1 MVERELC
8 SFCGAELEP
17 GTGKMFVKRDGTVLT
32 FDSNKCF
39 VNMVKL
45 GRVPRK
51 TMWTRSAV
59 KEKATRMG
67 KTASAEGAA
76 KSSAAPEEKAETGR
90 KAKKVK
96 ATPEPKAEKAVKAK
110 AKTEPKPEKKE

>member
-1 MVERELC
+1 MVERKIC

-17 GTGKMFVKRDGTVLT
+17 DGQDLRKEGRHSTYVRS
-32 FDSNKCF
+32 DECF

-67 KTASAEGAA
+67 KTASAEGATNH
-76 KSSAAPEEKAETGR
+76 PLLLRRRRRPAER
-90 KAKKVK
+90 LKVRRRLSPRLK
-96 ATPEPKAEKAVKAK
+96 QD
-110 AKTEPKPEKKE
+110 